1 MKKLIPLL
9 IGLAA
14 LPTDAQVQK
23 LTDASGKVRYF
34 ERSHEAANAK
44 EQPALPPVQPTLP
57 AAEDWHQRELD
68 SRERRMQ
75 REAANQEAADAVARE
90 KSNASLQR
98 RH

>member
-14 LPTDAQVQK
+14 LPAYAQVQK
-23 LTDASGKVRYF
+23 LTDASGKVHSS
-34 ERSHEAANAK
+34 ERPQDAVNAK
-44 EQPALPPVQPTLP
+44 EQPVQRPAQPALP
-57 AAEDWHQRELD
+57 AAEDWHRRELD

-75 REAANQEAADAVARE
+75 REAANQEAEDAVVRE
-90 KSNASLQR
+90 KHHLNMNR